1 MRYERILAEFHGRA
15 WALPESLL
23 LRMQEVL
30 SAQASG
36 VKWDAEEI
44 RERIAASNI
53 LSGYEGRECLGF
65 RYSALHGASSQ
76 GRGSRTSGKVGIIP
90 ITGIISHRMNLVS
103 EISGPTGGTSIQ
115 KLKAQFR
122 ECMRLEDCKAIVLD
136 VDSPGGCVDG
146 VPEFADEI
154 YEARKQK
161 PVIAVCNSMACSAAY
176 WLASSA
182 SEVVCTP
189 SGQCGSIGVYMMH
202 LDESESLKRQGLK
215 ITLIKAGKFKG
226 EGNSTEPLSDDARA
240 AAQTNVD
247 AFYSMFVRSV
257 ARNRGTSQAAVREG
271 YGQGRTVMAAQA
283 AKQDL
288 VDRVVTFDD
297 ILGEM
302 LSGATP
308 SRRVLSGSSSSSRAF
323 DSNPNLQRRQ
333 RQLDLEG
340 GRSSA
345 ASPNPDDEEDQACSC
360 NCVACQDCENKTGNA
375 RADDMSCQCDCQAC
389 KACEFKTASAKASE
403 SNPNVER
410 RRRQLSLEG
419 GRSMPRAS
427 HPSIRTLQR
436 RLDLQ
441 R

>member
-1 MRYERILAEFHGRA
+1 MKYARILAEFHDRA
-15 WALPESLL
+15 WAVPETLL

-44 RERIAASNI
+44 RERIAASNV
-53 LSGYEGRECLGF
+53 LTGYEGRECLGF
-65 RYSALHGASSQ
+65 RYSALGASSQ
-76 GRGSRTSGKVGIIP
+76 GRGGRTSGKVGIIP
-90 ITGIISHRMNLVS
+90 ITGVISHRMSLVS

-115 KLKAQFR
+115 KLQAQFR

-154 YEARKQK
+154 FEARKQK

-189 SGQCGSIGVYMMH
+189 SGQCGSIGVYMVH
-202 LDESESLKRQGLK
+202 LDQSESLKKQGIKL
-215 ITLIKAGKFKG
+215 TLIKAGKYKT
-226 EGNSTEPLSDDARA
+226 EGISSEPLSDDARA
-240 AAQTNVD
+240 AAQTSVD

-271 YGQGRTVMAAQA
+271 YGQGRTLMAAQA

-288 VDRVVTFDD
+288 VDRIVTFDD
-297 ILGEM
+297 ILGET

-308 SRRVLSGSSSSSRAF
+308 SRRVLSGSSSSSRASE
-323 DSNPNLQRRQ
+323 SNPNLLRRRRQLDLDSGYSTLPAAQTSSESNPNLLRRQ
-333 RQLDLEG
+333 RQLDLDSG
-340 GRSSA
+340 YSTHPAAQTSSGR
-345 ASPNPDDEEDQACSC
+345 
-360 NCVACQDCENKTGNA
+360 
-375 RADDMSCQCDCQAC
+375 M
-389 KACEFKTASAKASE
+389 
-403 SNPNVER
+403 R
-410 RRRQLSLEG
+410 R
-419 GRSMPRAS
+419 
-427 HPSIRTLQR
+427 LQR
-436 RLDLQ
+436 QLDLQ